1 MDPGISLMHKPI
13 GPTSFTL
20 VKACIDEL
28 KLKQPHRRARVC
40 HGGTLDPF
48 ASGLLLMLTGSG
60 TRLFDYLHAVP
71 KVYHTTVKWGVETD
85 NGDLNGA
92 VLFRGDES
100 VIHQLS
106 PEKLDDAL
114 QQFLGWHEQVPP
126 ATSAKRIDGERA
138 YLKAHRG
145 EKVDMPAARV
155 YMHSARWLSHDLPNA
170 SRVEIIVR
178 GGYYVRA
185 FARDLGK
192 ILNVGAHLSELH
204 RVSIGPWNDPG
215 EGVVTALH
223 GREILPWAKSRILSD
238 QDVGDLR
245 HGQTIRVAEVLPPD
259 WKLPDGFPEE
269 PMPIRGYHQN
279 RLVFLLEPSEQRLKA
294 VIELPGGL

>member
-1 MDPGISLMHKPI
+1 MDAGIHLMHKPI

-20 VKACIDEL
+20 VKSCIDEL
-28 KLKQPHRRARVC
+28 QKKYPHRRARVC

-48 ASGLLLMLTGSG
+48 ASGLLLMLTGSA
-60 TRLFDYLHAVP
+60 TRLFDYLHAIP

-85 NGDLNGA
+85 NGDLHGTPVFQGDSA
-92 VLFRGDES
+92 VLG
-100 VIHQLS
+100 QLS
-106 PEKLDDAL
+106 PEKLDEAL
-114 QQFLGWHEQVPP
+114 KGFLGWQEQIPP
-126 ATSAKRIDGERA
+126 ATSAKRVDGERA

-145 EKVDMPAARV
+145 EKVEMPPTRV
-155 YMHSARWLSHDLPNA
+155 YMHSAKWLSHDLPHS

-192 ILNVGAHLSELH
+192 LLNVGAHLTELH

-215 EGVVTALH
+215 VGNTMALH
-223 GREILPWAKSRILSD
+223 GRDILPWTKSRILSD

-245 HGQTIRVAEVLPPD
+245 HAQTIRIAEVLPPD
-259 WKLPDGFPEE
+259 WRLPEGFPEE
-269 PMPIRGYHQN
+269 PMPIRGVHRD
-279 RLVFLLEPSEQRLKA
+279 RLVFLLEPFEQRLK
-294 VIELPGGL
+294 VKVELPGGL